1 MIRSFYIFL
10 LVFVFCASC
19 ASAAVEPVSPV
30 IPPAGSEQAPAPAS
44 PSCVVAGTVYC
55 SEYGS
60 RYREPLRLV
69 LVRGNERHESSISD
83 TNGSFAVPVPCGGEF
98 EVRIEFGKKGIP
110 VGSITLPESAGGTV
124 FTLEIRHTGSYLE
137 FVRDIR
143 EGLTEDDITYRLLP
157 PGQ

>member
-1 MIRSFYIFL
+1 MKRSFYIIL

-19 ASAAVEPVSPV
+19 VSAAVEHVPPA
-30 IPPAGSEQAPAPAS
+30 IPPADGEQAPAPAL

-60 RYREPLRLV
+60 RYRAPLSLV
-69 LVRGNERHESSISD
+69 LVRGNERHVSSISD

-98 EVRIEFGKKGIP
+98 EVRIEFGGKGLS

-143 EGLTEDDITYRLLP
+143 EGITEDDITYRLLP
-157 PGQ
+157 PRE